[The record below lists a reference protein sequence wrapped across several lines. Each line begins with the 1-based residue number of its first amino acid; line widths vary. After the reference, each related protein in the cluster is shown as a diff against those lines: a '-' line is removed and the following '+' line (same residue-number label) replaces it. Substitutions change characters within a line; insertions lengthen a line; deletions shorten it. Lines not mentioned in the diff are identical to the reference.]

1 MDFNPT
7 CIIHFSLLALANLF
21 DIRRKVFISCSNPS
35 DISLE
40 NNWMALSSSAGQI
53 IIMEG
58 LQKWAFI
65 RNMLGCF
72 ICIGLNYI
80 LIPKYGTI
88 GAAYVTI
95 ITLIFSGCLA
105 NILIPPYY
113 NVLRFNSI
121 QLFWLEIFVS
131 TKF

>member
-1 MDFNPT
+1 
-7 CIIHFSLLALANLF
+7 
-21 DIRRKVFISCSNPS
+21 
-35 DISLE
+35 
-40 NNWMALSSSAGQI
+40 MALSSSAGQI

-113 NVLRFNSI
+113 NVFKI
-121 QLFWLEIFVS
+121 QLYSVVFGWKYLFRLNF
-131 TKF
+131 K